1 MSILD
6 KTNFTKVSQTSTIKE
21 YKIERAKMLHEY
33 YNKMR
38 IKNYQNQNNKMNENE
53 NLLKEKIDEYAGGNI
68 SSINNNTYNE
78 STINDLFLNKK

>member
-38 IKNYQNQNNKMNENE
+38 IKNYQNQNNLMNENE

>member
-6 KTNFTKVSQTSTIKE
+6 KTNFTKISQNSTIKE

-38 IKNYQNQNNKMNENE
+38 IKDYHKSNNKMNENE

-68 SSINNNTYNE
+68 SSINNNTCNE
-78 STINDLFLNKK
+78 STINDIFLNKK